1 MELSPAEKH
10 AKEVDE
16 ERQRR
21 AEELLR
27 REEEKTRRGQDLVA
41 REEEKVRREQE
52 LLQREEELVN
62 REHEEA
68 RRQEELARRREENSS
83 TEATFRSDT
92 AYRSEMTSLT
102 WASAVNSSLV
112 TATRADTGA
121 QPPAGHTHGS
131 TPNET
136 HTRRSPAR

>member
-52 LLQREEELVN
+52 LLQREEELEQDRQVG
-62 REHEEA
+62 RE
-68 RRQEELARRREENSS
+68 L
-83 TEATFRSDT
+83 
-92 AYRSEMTSLT
+92 
-102 WASAVNSSLV
+102 
-112 TATRADTGA
+112 
-121 QPPAGHTHGS
+121 PPAGLLV
-131 TPNET
+131 
-136 HTRRSPAR
+136 SPLQCLHKHI